1 MFFVFSL
8 QFFSGIPNCTFLLL
22 SHRPAELCV
31 MRILILPQ
39 SVDAAAFARLSKGIV
54 LKPELIASMIAA
66 AAAVLDSAPAASASA
81 SASASA
87 ASASAFAYLQAL
99 AATDRLALNVRFLDA
114 ADTASLRA
122 TLARLDEGGYTTAL
136 VRAAFGV

>member
-1 MFFVFSL
+1 
-8 QFFSGIPNCTFLLL
+8 
-22 SHRPAELCV
+22 
-31 MRILILPQ
+31 MRILVLPQ

-54 LKPELIASMIAA
+54 LKPELLAAMIAA
-66 AAAVLDSAPAASASA
+66 AAALLDSAPAASVSASA
-81 SASASA
+81 ASASA
-87 ASASAFAYLQAL
+87 ASASAASASAYAFAYLQAL

-136 VRAAFGV
+136 MRAAFGV